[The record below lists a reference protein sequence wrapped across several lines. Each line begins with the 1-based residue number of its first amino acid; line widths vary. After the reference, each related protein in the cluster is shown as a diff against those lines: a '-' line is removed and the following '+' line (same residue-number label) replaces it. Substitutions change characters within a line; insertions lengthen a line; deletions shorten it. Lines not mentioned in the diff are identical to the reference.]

1 MERFKYMKF
10 FKFKKTNVVSLIN
23 FTGIIAPNMGR
34 KKGLNI
40 QDYNKLIEQAFQNKR
55 NKAVALVINS
65 PGGSPVQSEFLAD
78 KIINLSKEK
87 NIPVIT
93 FVEDVAASGGYWLA
107 CAADEIFASKASIIG
122 SIGVI
127 SAGFGFD
134 KALNKIGVDRRIYTA
149 GKNKSLLDPFSPEN
163 KDDVKRLKNLQTKL
177 HDHFI
182 SFITLRRG
190 KKIDLK
196 NKDLFTGMFWS
207 GQEALE
213 LGLIDGIGQVN
224 SILQDRFGNDVKIKE
239 FQNKKRFFDLGN
251 LISITFEVIS
261 NKIEEKLIFKKF
273 GL

>member
-1 MERFKYMKF
+1 MEIFKYMRF

-23 FTGIIAPNMGR
+23 FTGIISPNMGR

-55 NKAVALVINS
+55 NKAVVLVINS

-78 KIINLSKEK
+78 RIINLSKEK

-149 GKNKSLLDPFSPEN
+149 GKNKSLLDPFSPEK
-163 KDDVKRLKNLQTKL
+163 KDDIKRLKNLQTKL

-182 SFITLRRG
+182 SFIKLRRG

-224 SILQDRFGNDVKIKE
+224 SILKDRFGNNVKIKE

>member
-1 MERFKYMKF
+1 MKF

-55 NKAVALVINS
+55 NKAVVLVINS

-78 KIINLSKEK
+78 RIINLSKEK

-149 GKNKSLLDPFSPEN
+149 GKNKSTLDPFVDE
-163 KDDVKRLKNLQTKL
+163 KEEDVKRLKNIQLELHADFIKVVETSRGSKL
-177 HDHFI
+177 KDPE
-182 SFITLRRG
+182 
-190 KKIDLK
+190 K
-196 NKDLFTGMFWS
+196 NNIFTGEFWTGKTS
-207 GQEALE
+207 LN
-213 LGLIDGIGQVN
+213 LGLIDGIGNADQ
-224 SILQDRFGNDVKIKE
+224 ILKE
-239 FQNKKRFFDLGN
+239 NQ
-251 LISITFEVIS
+251 SE
-261 NKIEEKLIFKKF
+261 
-273 GL
+273 